1 MDKRND
7 FTLGLDIGTNSI
19 GWAVIGCVDAQ
30 EQVGLIG
37 CGARIFQEAVDVKTK
52 TPKNQARRAAR
63 SARRLVSRRKM
74 RRNKILNIL
83 LQNNLLPEDAIER
96 EKLFTGNQLYDPY
109 ELRRR
114 ALDDKLKSYEF
125 GRVLY
130 HLSQRRGFQSN
141 RKAASKED
149 GDVKKAITS
158 LHLEMIDS
166 KSRTLGEYLA
176 SQSVKRNRYT
186 DRAMYQEE
194 FEQIWQSQQKH
205 YPDLLNPAFKV
216 AIHNAI
222 FFQRPLKIQKN
233 LVGKCTFEPGRK
245 RASRALLEYQRFR
258 MLQDLN
264 HLTIKN
270 PITREYRPL
279 EIDERE
285 ELLRL
290 LEKQKTLSWSS
301 ARKKLKL
308 HEGEDFNL
316 EEGKKK
322 ELTGNRTSY
331 TLRSILE
338 KQWVEMTQEK
348 QNGLVTDMLTIDN
361 EQGFLNRMKSHW
373 GFDNDTAEKLAKTE
387 LEQGY
392 ARLSHKAICKILPH
406 LEDGLN
412 YFLASF
418 AAYDPCP
425 PDKKASIIRL
435 VKDGVEFD
443 KACKTVGYDKL
454 TNPKPTDE
462 LGEPPYLRNPVVQKA
477 MYETRKLINAIIRQY
492 GKPASIRIEMAR
504 DMKLTKRQKEE
515 LQKRQNDNKRANERA
530 EKILQDE
537 FGIQNPTRED
547 IQKYNMWLECK
558 MICPYTG
565 EKISREMLFSPEVDV
580 EHILPYSR
588 SLDDSYMNKT
598 LCMAAENRAVKQ
610 NKTPYEAYH
619 ADTEKYLK
627 ILQQVKPLPWP
638 KRKKFEQK
646 EIDSDKC
653 VTRQLNDT
661 RYICVEV
668 KKYLQQLGVGV
679 EVSKGE
685 ATAALRHRWNL
696 NRILARDGII
706 EKNRE
711 DHRHHAV
718 DAVVIAL
725 TSRALFQKL
734 SSLSAKSGVALSER
748 GFHLDKPWPSFYED
762 VNEKVKNIIVSH
774 APSRKIS
781 GALHE
786 ETAYGYSE
794 REKCFV
800 YRKPLGV
807 NITLSQI
814 IKIRDEYVK
823 ELVILRLEKFDP
835 EIRKAL
841 DETIPK
847 KLRYKITNKQ
857 EKELMKK
864 AFGNVGNDPL
874 LHKDGKTH
882 IRNVRIMDNTLKS
895 NMLAVKNHAGQ
906 EYKYYP
912 FGNNHHIEIIEHVK
926 TKKREGI
933 VVTTAEAAR
942 RARISKM
949 PIVQKDPPWEKD
961 GTMYGKDWKFVMDL
975 SINDMLMFDKDGS
988 RKYFRVQKISSNTQ
1002 IFYLNHLAATLEN
1015 SKSSYPNTL
1024 KCAKATVDVLGKVF
1038 LSEND

>member
-19 GWAVIGCVDAQ
+19 GWAFIGCDDDQ
-30 EQVGLIG
+30 EQIGLIG

-63 SARRLVSRRKM
+63 SARRLVRRRKM
-74 RRNKILNIL
+74 RRNKILNLL
-83 LQNNLLPEDAIER
+83 LQNKLLPEDATER
-96 EKLFTGNQLYDPY
+96 EKLFADNQLYNPY

-114 ALDDKLKSYEF
+114 ALDNKLEHYEF

-130 HLSQRRGFQSN
+130 HLSQRRGFKSN
-141 RKAASKED
+141 RKASSKED
-149 GDVKKAITS
+149 GDVKKDITS
-158 LHLEMIDS
+158 LRQEMIDS

-176 SQSVKRNRYT
+176 SQSIKRNRYT
-186 DRAMYQEE
+186 DRTMYQEE

-222 FFQRPLKIQKN
+222 FFQRPLKNQKN
-233 LVGKCTFEPGRK
+233 LVGKCTFELGRK

-279 EIDERE
+279 AIDERE

-290 LEKQKTLSWSS
+290 LEKQKTLSWSA

-308 HEGEDFNL
+308 HEGEVFNL

-322 ELTGNRTSY
+322 ALTGNRTSY

-338 KQWVEMTQEK
+338 KQWDEMTQEK
-348 QNGLVTDMLTIDN
+348 QNDLVTDMLTIYN

-373 GFDNDTAEKLAKTE
+373 GFDNNTAENLAKTE

-392 ARLSHKAICKILPH
+392 ARLSRKAMCKILPH

-418 AAYDPCP
+418 AAYDSCP
-425 PDKKASIIRL
+425 PDKKASIIKL
-435 VKDGVEFD
+435 VKEGVEFD
-443 KACKTVGYDKL
+443 KACKTAGYDKP
-454 TNPKPTDE
+454 TNPKATDE
-462 LGEPPYLRNPVVQKA
+462 LGVPPYLRNPVVQKA

-492 GKPASIRIEMAR
+492 GKPATIRIEMAR
-504 DMKLTKRQKEE
+504 DMKLTKRQKDE
-515 LQKRQNDNKRANERA
+515 LQKRQNDNKRANEKA

-565 EKISREMLFSPEVDV
+565 NKISCEMLFSSEVDV

-627 ILQQVKPLPWP
+627 ILQQVKHLPWP

-646 EIDSDKC
+646 EIDTDKC

-668 KKYLQQLGVGV
+668 KKYLQQLGIGV

-734 SSLSAKSGVALSER
+734 SSLSTQSGVALSER
-748 GFHLDKPWPSFYED
+748 GFHLDKPWLSFYED
-762 VNEKVKNIIVSH
+762 VDEKIKNIIVSH
-774 APSRKIS
+774 APSHKIS

-794 REKCFV
+794 HEACFV
-800 YRKPLGV
+800 YRKPLSSLTV
-807 NITLSQI
+807 NEVE
-814 IKIRDEYVK
+814 KIRDKKIK
-823 ELVILRLEKFDP
+823 ELAEERLAQSDGNP
-835 EIRKAL
+835 
-841 DETIPK
+841 
-847 KLRYKITNKQ
+847 
-857 EKELMKK
+857 KK
-864 AFGNVGNDPL
+864 AFGDANNPL
-874 LHKDGKTH
+874 LHVDRKTP
-882 IRNVRIMDNTLKS
+882 IKSVRITTNLNKNTTHPVYDQKGT
-895 NMLAVKNHAGQ
+895 A
-906 EYKYYP
+906 YKYFKY
-912 FGNNHHIEIIEHVK
+912 GNNHHVEIIENIK
-926 TKKREGI
+926 TGNRKGI
-933 VVTTAEAAR
+933 FITALEAAK
-942 RARISKM
+942 RARRDKM
-949 PIVQKDPPWEKD
+949 AIVQKDHGPE
-961 GTMYGKDWKFVMDL
+961 WKFIMSL
-975 SINDMLMFDKDGS
+975 AINDMVEIKDGEVK
-988 RKYFRVQKISSNTQ
+988 KYYRVQKMDSSNKRINFRFHSASRLDDKETE
-1002 IFYLNHLAATLEN
+1002 IIGYP
-1015 SKSSYPNTL
+1015 SSLRCN
-1024 KCAKATVDVLGKVF
+1024 KVSVDPLG
-1038 LSEND
+1038 SIIPCND